1 MRACLES
8 LWKGQSKGTMPE
20 LDKKKAELDDLKTWR
35 SYAITSLIA
44 LIAFVFTRYDQSN
57 IVIISIS
64 CLSII
69 LLGIAII
76 VLQFKI
82 KKLIKEIGELWWK
95 P

>member
-1 MRACLES
+1 
-8 LWKGQSKGTMPE
+8 MPE

-35 SYAITSLIA
+35 SYAVTSLIA

-69 LLGIAII
+69 LLGIAIV

-82 KKLIKEIGELWWK
+82 KKLIKEIGEL
-95 P
+95 

>member
-1 MRACLES
+1 
-8 LWKGQSKGTMPE
+8 MPE

-35 SYAITSLIA
+35 SYAVTSLIA

-69 LLGIAII
+69 LLGVAIV

-82 KKLIKEIGELWWK
+82 NKLIKEIGDL
-95 P
+95 

>member
-1 MRACLES
+1 
-8 LWKGQSKGTMPE
+8 MPE

-35 SYAITSLIA
+35 SYAVTSLIA
-44 LIAFVFTRYDQSN
+44 LIAFVFTRYNQSN
-57 IVIISIS
+57 IVIVIIS

-82 KKLIKEIGELWWK
+82 KKLIKEIGEL
-95 P
+95 

>member
-1 MRACLES
+1 
-8 LWKGQSKGTMPE
+8 MPE

-82 KKLIKEIGELWWK
+82 KKLIKEIGEL
-95 P
+95 